1 MGLIFVAV
9 SVFCALNVVTSIF
22 VESAM
27 QSTQHYQ
34 DLLVQ
39 EKIHND
45 KVYTEHIRKIF
56 RQIDNDESGDISFSE
71 LRNFLNNTS
80 LGLRSYFDA
89 LEVNASD
96 AWVLFKLLDR
106 DGSGRV
112 DIDEFCDG
120 CIRLKGEAR
129 SFDINC
135 MLYENRVMH
144 MHETEFMQFVEE
156 KFAVIEQ
163 AMGAMSLNMYRF
175 KRPTNEE
182 ADGQFTVDAF
192 AESRGR
198 NVYRKF

>member
-112 DIDEFCDG
+112 DIEEFCEG
-120 CIRLKGEAR
+120 CVRLKGEAR

-135 MLYENRVMH
+135 MMYENRLMH
-144 MHETEFMQFVEE
+144 THLTEFMQFVEE
-156 KFAVIEQ
+156 KFTSIEARVRATNFQ
-163 AMGAMSLNMYRF
+163 VHKLQ
-175 KRPTNEE
+175 RPSKES
-182 ADGQFTVDAF
+182 DGHFIVDAF
-192 AESRGR
+192 GETRGR
-198 NVYRKF
+198 NVYRK